1 MKKVR
6 IKEWTEL
13 EKISIYTGEAGDL
26 VLYTDEYNDLVL
38 PNTIWFTQDMEF
50 KLPLNRIIEITDDF
64 IGIDLMEGYSF
75 TEDMIAEYI
84 EETSEISEPEVEQPL
99 DIFKDDT
106 FAINLEML
114 DCLPHK
120 TNHIHYLKWK
130 LTDNLSVRYFYNFE
144 TKPELIGK
152 FTLKNHKHK
161 QVVEISEETAKEM
174 IKCFCVENFEEIIG
188 FQLKKVGYKKYI
200 KKFGED
206 FQEFFNV

>member
-6 IKEWTEL
+6 IKEWIEL
-13 EKISIYTGEAGDL
+13 EKIALDIN
-26 VLYTDEYNDLVL
+26 EYGDLVL
-38 PNTIWFTQDMEF
+38 PNTGWFTQDMEF
-50 KLPLNRIIEITDDF
+50 NLPLDRIIEITDDF
-64 IGIDLMEGYSF
+64 NGVDLLEGYYF

-84 EETSEISEPEVEQPL
+84 DEIPEIFEPEVEQPL

-106 FAINLEML
+106 FSVNLEML
-114 DCLPHK
+114 DSISK
-120 TNHIHYLKWK
+120 KSKHIHYIKFN
-130 LTDNLSVRYFYNFE
+130 LTDNLSIRYFYSVE
-144 TKPELIGK
+144 TRPELINK
-152 FTLKNHKHK
+152 FALKNHRHK